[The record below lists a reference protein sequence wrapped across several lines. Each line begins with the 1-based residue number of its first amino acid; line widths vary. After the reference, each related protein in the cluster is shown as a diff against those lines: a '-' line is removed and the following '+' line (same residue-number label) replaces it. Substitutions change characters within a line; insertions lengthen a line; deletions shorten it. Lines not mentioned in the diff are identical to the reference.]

1 MSQTRNETCALDL
14 QYDSPDQREHPH
26 VVRFSGG
33 RSSGMMLI
41 LLLDQG
47 WLDASR
53 GDVVVF
59 NNTSAEH
66 PATYEFVR
74 ACSRYAEVEH
84 GVPFFWVE
92 FATYEDAY
100 NGEWTRRGG
109 YRLVNERPYCQSNPA
124 GYRWRGE
131 VFEELVSHQGFLP
144 SRHTRI
150 CTTHLKLRATNEFL
164 SEWFAGKEESE
175 WCGHYYPES
184 QVSDEVLIARHRKA
198 GGMLDD
204 VELLRKKS
212 CVRSR
217 PAAIAEQRFDDYSRV
232 GAKHVLKAP
241 FAERA
246 FGEYAP
252 MRGEDAVEYVSLIG
266 LRADEPRRVAR
277 VLARNRLDT
286 GDPERTKREMT
297 DGEIVCVPLADA
309 DVSNDDVLS
318 FWKARDW
325 KLELP
330 SDANLSNCVYCFMKG
345 TTAIPNVI
353 RDVTKADAE
362 LREELRSVPD
372 TPSDIS
378 WWADVERRYERRP
391 LKRYNGRGRPSKKKV
406 TIGFWGVDADVTYQD
421 LREMS
426 EDEIIAREGFS
437 GEAALPCDC
446 TD

>member
-1 MSQTRNETCALDL
+1 MSSAPNEPNPLDL
-14 QYDSPDQREHPH
+14 QYDSPDQRELPH

-47 WLDASR
+47 RLNAAR

-92 FATYEDAY
+92 FATYEDAHK
-100 NGEWTRRGG
+100 GEWTRRGG
-109 YRLVNERPYCQSNPA
+109 YRLVNEKPYSQRNPA

-164 SEWFAGKEESE
+164 SEWFAGKEETE
-175 WCGHYYPES
+175 WCGHYYPDA
-184 QVSDEVLIARHRKA
+184 QQSDEVLIKRHRKA
-198 GGMLDD
+198 GGMLSDN
-204 VELLRKKS
+204 ELLRKKS

-217 PAAIAEQRFDDYSRV
+217 PPAIAEQRFADFSRV
-232 GAKHVLKAP
+232 GAKHVINASITD
-241 FAERA
+241 RV

-252 MRGEDAVEYVSLIG
+252 MRGEDAIKYVSLIG
-266 LRADEPRRVAR
+266 LRSDEPRRVAR
-277 VLARNRLDT
+277 VLARNALAG
-286 GDPERTKREMT
+286 GDLERTKREMT
-297 DGEIVCVPLADA
+297 DGEVVCVPLADA
-309 DVSNDDVLS
+309 GVTNAGVLS
-318 FWKARDW
+318 FWTTRDW

-330 SDANLSNCVYCFMKG
+330 PDANLSNCVYCFMKG
-345 TTAIPNVI
+345 TAAIPNVV
-353 RDVTKADAE
+353 RDTARADTI
-362 LREELRSVPD
+362 LPQELRSVSD

-378 WWADVERRYERRP
+378 WWANLELEYERHP
-391 LKRYNGRGRPSKKKV
+391 LKRYKGRGRRSQKKV
-406 TIGFWGVDADVTYQD
+406 TVGFWGVDANATYQD
-421 LREMS
+421 MS
-426 EDEIIAREGFS
+426 KMSKEELNAHTGFR

>member
-1 MSQTRNETCALDL
+1 MSSAPNEPNPLDL
-14 QYDSPDQREHPH
+14 QYDSPDQRELPH

-47 WLDASR
+47 RLNAAR

-92 FATYEDAY
+92 FATYEDAHK
-100 NGEWTRRGG
+100 GEWTRRGG
-109 YRLVNERPYCQSNPA
+109 YRLVNEKPYSQRNPA

-164 SEWFAGKEESE
+164 SEWFAGKEETE
-175 WCGHYYPES
+175 WCGHYYPDA
-184 QVSDEVLIARHRKA
+184 QQSDEVLIKRHQKA
-198 GGMLDD
+198 GGMLSEN
-204 VELLRKKS
+204 ELLRKKS

-217 PAAIAEQRFDDYSRV
+217 PPAIADQRFDAFSRV
-232 GAKHVLKAP
+232 GAKHVINAP
-241 FAERA
+241 LTDRV

-252 MRGEDAVEYVSLIG
+252 MRGEDAIKYVSLLG
-266 LRADEPRRVAR
+266 LRSDEPRRVAR
-277 VLARNRLDT
+277 VLARNALDK
-286 GDPERTKREMT
+286 GDLERTKREMT
-297 DGEIVCVPLADA
+297 DGEVVGVPLADA
-309 DVSNDDVLS
+309 GVTNEDVLS
-318 FWKARDW
+318 FWTDRDW

-330 SDANLSNCVYCFMKG
+330 PDANLSNCVYCFMKG
-345 TTAIPNVI
+345 TAAIPNVV
-353 RDVTKADAE
+353 RDVARADTI
-362 LREELRSVPD
+362 LPQELRSVPD

-378 WWADVERRYERRP
+378 WWANLEEEYERHP
-391 LKRYNGRGRPSKKKV
+391 LKRYKGRGRRSQKKV
-406 TIGFWGVDADVTYQD
+406 TVGFWGVDANATYQD
-421 LREMS
+421 MCEMS
-426 EDEIIAREGFS
+426 EDELITREGFS